1 MLDWKRALRYTELQY
16 ILIPFFFFP
25 LLLSQGYFRK
35 KVGGRGGNTTENKGT
50 KLLSLN
56 KAYDLS
62 AVVIGG

>member
-35 KVGGRGGNTTENKGT
+35 KVGGREHNRKQG
-50 KLLSLN
+50 N
-56 KAYDLS
+56 KASELK
-62 AVVIGG
+62 